1 MQTFKIQLLLILAF
15 PILGCGG
22 EDNGIAPVSGTVFFK
37 GKPLPNATVNFSPK
51 GENSRGA
58 TGTTDKDG
66 KYRLTSFQIND
77 GAKIGKYSVTIRAEE
92 GGDGALK
99 AKDDIDYARGKLVT
113 PKKYSDSASSGLT
126 AEIAKKNNIID
137 FQLTE

>member
-1 MQTFKIQLLLILAF
+1 MRPFLKLYLFALPLI
-15 PILGCGG
+15 ISGCGG
-22 EDNGIAPVSGTVFFK
+22 EDNGLAPVSGTVFFK
-37 GKPLPNATVNFSPK
+37 GKPLANAAVNFLPN
-51 GENSRGA
+51 GENTRGA
-58 TGTTDKDG
+58 TGITDNNG
-66 KYRLTSFQIND
+66 KYKLTSFQIND